1 MTTVQLRK
9 KVHEIVDTAD
19 ERLLKMVYAMMN
31 EYSAIDEDWLLKE
44 EEIAYE
50 RVKAIKSG
58 KTKAIPVEEA
68 VRKVKTSLKK

>member
-31 EYSAIDEDWLLKE
+31 EYEYYDLELTVEEQAELYKRSKE
-44 EEIAYE
+44 L
-50 RVKAIKSG
+50 KSG
-58 KTKAIPVEEA
+58 KVKGLTMKELSGS
-68 VRKVKTSLKK
+68 VRKNLKK

>member
-31 EYSAIDEDWLLKE
+31 EYEYHDLELTVEEQAELYKRSKE
-44 EEIAYE
+44 L
-50 RVKAIKSG
+50 KSG
-58 KTKAIPVEEA
+58 KVKGLTMKELSAS
-68 VRKVKTSLKK
+68 VRKNLKK